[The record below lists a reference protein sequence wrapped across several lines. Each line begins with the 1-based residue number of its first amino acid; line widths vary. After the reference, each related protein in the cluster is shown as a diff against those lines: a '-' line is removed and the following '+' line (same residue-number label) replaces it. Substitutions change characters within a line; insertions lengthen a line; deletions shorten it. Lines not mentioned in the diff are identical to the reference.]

1 MNPSSIRRAW
11 PAAALLAC
19 AVLSG
24 CATTY
29 TDATNPLTGLAGG
42 YYDEAGPG
50 KLVTVG
56 FAANGY
62 TDAETVRRFVL
73 RRACEVVQEGGKN
86 HFLAFVSL
94 EHAAAGVPVGEDLGI
109 QALGG
114 KPFSHIYVL
123 PLDGPRKGSLDA
135 AAVLERVLA
144 ETAAKEG

>member
-1 MNPSSIRRAW
+1 MNRGTLRRAW

-24 CATTY
+24 CATSY
-29 TDATNPLTGLAGG
+29 TDATSPLNWTGG
-42 YYDEAGPG
+42 YYDKPGPG

-62 TDAETVRRFVL
+62 TNAETVRRYVL
-73 RRACEVVQEGGKN
+73 RRACEVVQEGGKG
-86 HFLAFVSL
+86 HFMAYTSL
-94 EHAAAGVPVGEDLGI
+94 EHAAAGLPVGEDLGI

-123 PLDGPRKGSLDA
+123 PLDEPRKGSLNA
-135 AAVLERVLA
+135 AEVLERVTA
-144 ETAAKEG
+144 EMAKKEG

>member
-1 MNPSSIRRAW
+1 MNRGTLRRAW

-29 TDATNPLTGLAGG
+29 TDGTNPLNLTGG
-42 YYDEAGPG
+42 YYDEPGPG

-56 FAANGY
+56 FAANAF

-73 RRACEVVQEGGKN
+73 RRAAEVVREAGKSD
-86 HFLAFVSL
+86 FLAFTSL
-94 EHAAAGVPVGEDLGI
+94 EHAAHGQSVGEDLGI

-123 PLDGPRKGSLDA
+123 PLSAPQAGSLNA
-135 AAVLERVLA
+135 ADVLA
-144 ETAAKEG
+144 RVAVEPAKEG